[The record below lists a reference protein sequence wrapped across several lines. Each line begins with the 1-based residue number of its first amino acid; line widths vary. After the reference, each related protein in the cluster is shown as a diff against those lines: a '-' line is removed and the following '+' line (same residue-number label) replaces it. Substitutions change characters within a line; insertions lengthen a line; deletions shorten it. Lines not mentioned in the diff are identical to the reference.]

1 MTRIAIVTGS
11 GQGIGEGIARQLVND
26 GLTVAVAD
34 MNEENAR
41 SVAEDIGNNSKG
53 YYVDVSDKK
62 SVFDLVDHVIDDFG
76 KLDVLVNN
84 AGIAKIGTI
93 LDTKEED
100 FDQIMGVNI
109 KGVLFG
115 IQAAATQFKKQG
127 TGGKIISAS
136 SIAGH
141 QGFELLGPYSATKFA
156 VRGLTQVA
164 AQELAKDK
172 ITVNSYA
179 PGIVLTKMWDQIDV

>member
-141 QGFELLGPYSATKFA
+141 QGFELLGPYSATNLRS
-156 VRGLTQVA
+156 V
-164 AQELAKDK
+164 D
-172 ITVNSYA
+172 
-179 PGIVLTKMWDQIDV
+179 